1 MHLSALKFLNTSVI
15 MYTCEIRY
23 HLQRPRPGCRWKN
36 IGKQGRYKMPI
47 TNIIIPASCVV
58 LILLIVIFF
67 KSTYLTAPPNKAL
80 IISGFRKSAG
90 KPRVVIGGSTIRIP
104 FLERID
110 EIALDLIQVD
120 IKTSS
125 SVPTSEYINI
135 NVDAVANVK
144 VASNPEYVV
153 RAAENFLNKDADH
166 IGYVAQQ
173 VIEGNMREI
182 IGQMKLSE
190 LIQKRDIFAQ
200 KVQSSVQEEMA
211 RMGLEVVNLT
221 IQNFI
226 DDNSVITDLGIE
238 NISQIRKDAAISK
251 ANAERDVA
259 IAQAQA
265 SDQSNKAK
273 VAAQVSIAEQN
284 KDLAIRQ
291 AQFKIEEDQKK
302 AAADAAYK
310 IQEEAERR
318 SIETAS
324 VEADIARRE
333 KEIELR
339 EKEVQLKERELEA
352 NVRKKAEAERYA
364 AEQAAEAK
372 KYEEAQAA
380 EAKRIAMEEEAKGIE
395 AIGIAEARA
404 LELKA
409 EAMAKLNEAGKLEML
424 LSALPEIVKAAS
436 DPLNKVGSITMYG
449 DGNSTRLVKDVMT
462 TVNQISEGVGLDIA
476 GLVNKAMPK
485 GEENSGQ

>member
-1 MHLSALKFLNTSVI
+1 MISTYFI
-15 MYTCEIRY
+15 
-23 HLQRPRPGCRWKN
+23 
-36 IGKQGRYKMPI
+36 PI
-47 TNIIIPASCVV
+47 ICAVV
-58 LILLIVIFF
+58 LLLFVVIFF

-104 FLERID
+104 FLERVD

-226 DDNSVITDLGIE
+226 DDNNVITDLGIE

-251 ANAERDVA
+251 ANADRDVA
-259 IAQAQA
+259 IAQSLA

-273 VAAQVSIAEQN
+273 VAALASIAEQN

-318 SIETAS
+318 SIEVAAT
-324 VEADIARRE
+324 EADIAKRE
-333 KEIELR
+333 KMIELR
-339 EKEVQLKERELEA
+339 EKEVQLKERELDA
-352 NVRKKAEAERYA
+352 NIRKKAEAERYA

-424 LSALPEIVKAAS
+424 LSALPDIVKAAS

-449 DGNSTRLVKDVMT
+449 EGNSTRLVKDVMT
-462 TVNQISEGVGLDIA
+462 TVNQVSEGVGLDIP
-476 GLVNKAMPK
+476 GLISQVMPK
-485 GEENSGQ
+485 PKTDEK

>member
-1 MHLSALKFLNTSVI
+1 METILFIPIICVI
-15 MYTCEIRY
+15 
-23 HLQRPRPGCRWKN
+23 
-36 IGKQGRYKMPI
+36 
-47 TNIIIPASCVV
+47 A
-58 LILLIVIFF
+58 ILLIVVFF
-67 KSTYLTAPPNKAL
+67 KTTYLTAPPNKAL
-80 IISGFRKSAG
+80 IISGFRKTSG

-104 FLERID
+104 FLERVD

-153 RAAENFLNKDADH
+153 LAAENFLNKDAEH

-182 IGQMKLSE
+182 IGQMRLSE

-200 KVQSSVQEEMA
+200 KVQSSVAEEMA

-226 DDNSVITDLGIE
+226 DDNNVITDLGIE

-251 ANAERDVA
+251 ANADRDVA
-259 IAQAQA
+259 IAQALA

-273 VAAQVSIAEQN
+273 VAAQVNIAEQN

-318 SIETAS
+318 SIEIAS
-324 VEADIARRE
+324 AEADIARRE

-364 AEQAAEAK
+364 TEQAAEAK

-395 AIGIAEARA
+395 AIGIAEAKA

-424 LSALPEIVKAAS
+424 LSALPDIVKAAS

-462 TVNQISEGVGLDIA
+462 TVNQISEGIGLDIPN
-476 GLVNKAMPK
+476 LVNKAMPK
-485 GEENSGQ
+485 EE

>member
-1 MHLSALKFLNTSVI
+1 MEMIILIPVI
-15 MYTCEIRY
+15 
-23 HLQRPRPGCRWKN
+23 
-36 IGKQGRYKMPI
+36 
-47 TNIIIPASCVV
+47 CVV
-58 LILLIVIFF
+58 VVLFAFIFF

-104 FLERID
+104 FLERVD
-110 EIALDLIQVD
+110 ELGLDLIQVD

-144 VASNPEYVV
+144 VASNPEFVV
-153 RAAENFLNKDADH
+153 RAAENFLNKDANH

-200 KVQSSVQEEMA
+200 KVQSSVTEEMA

-226 DDNSVITDLGIE
+226 DDNSVISDLGIE

-259 IAQAQA
+259 IAQAEA
-265 SDQSNKAK
+265 SDLSNKAK

-284 KDLAIRQ
+284 KDLAIQQ

-302 AAADAAYK
+302 AMADAAYR

-318 SIETAS
+318 SIEIAKT
-324 VEADIARRE
+324 EADIARRE

-339 EKEVQLKERELEA
+339 EKEVQLAERELDA

-372 KYEEAQAA
+372 KYQEAQEA
-380 EAKRIAMEEEAKGIE
+380 EAKRYAMEEEAKGIE
-395 AIGIAEARA
+395 AKGIAEARA

-409 EAMAKLNEAGKLEML
+409 EAMAKLNEAGKLDML
-424 LSALPEIVKAAS
+424 LSVLPDIVRAAS
-436 DPLNKVGSITMYG
+436 EPLSNVGSITMYG
-449 DGNSTRLVKDVMT
+449 DGNNTKLVKDVMT
-462 TVNQISEGVGLDIA
+462 TVSQISEGVGLDIP
-476 GLVNKAMPK
+476 GLVSQVMPK
-485 GEENSGQ
+485 KDKTE

>member
-1 MHLSALKFLNTSVI
+1 MNT
-15 MYTCEIRY
+15 
-23 HLQRPRPGCRWKN
+23 
-36 IGKQGRYKMPI
+36 
-47 TNIIIPASCVV
+47 
-58 LILLIVIFF
+58 LILVPIICVAAVLLAVIFF

-104 FLERID
+104 FLERVD

-144 VASNPEYVV
+144 VASSAEYVV
-153 RAAENFLNKDADH
+153 LAAENFLNKDANH

-200 KVQSSVQEEMA
+200 KVQSSVSEEMA

-226 DDNSVITDLGIE
+226 DDNSVISDLGIE

-259 IAQAQA
+259 IAQAEA
-265 SDQSNKAK
+265 SDLSNKAK
-273 VAAQVSIAEQN
+273 VAAQVNIAEQN
-284 KDLAIRQ
+284 KDLTIRQ

-302 AAADAAYK
+302 AMADAAYR

-318 SIETAS
+318 SIEIAS
-324 VEADIARRE
+324 TEANIAKRE

-339 EKEVQLKERELEA
+339 EKEVQLRERELDA

-364 AEQAAEAK
+364 AEQAAEAR
-372 KYEEAQAA
+372 KYQEAQEA
-380 EAKRIAMEEEAKGIE
+380 EARRYAMEEEAKGIE
-395 AIGIAEARA
+395 AKGIAEARA

-409 EAMAKLNEAGKLEML
+409 EALAKLNEAGKLDML
-424 LSALPEIVKAAS
+424 LSVLPDIVRAAS
-436 DPLNKVGSITMYG
+436 EPLNNVGSITMYG
-449 DGNSTRLVKDVMT
+449 DGNNTKLVKDVMT
-462 TVNQISEGVGLDIA
+462 TVNQISEGVGLDIP
-476 GLVNKAMPK
+476 GLVSQVMPK
-485 GEENSGQ
+485 KDPEK

>member
-1 MHLSALKFLNTSVI
+1 
-15 MYTCEIRY
+15 
-23 HLQRPRPGCRWKN
+23 
-36 IGKQGRYKMPI
+36 MPI

-339 EKEVQLKERELEA
+339 EKEVQLKERELDA

-462 TVNQISEGVGLDIA
+462 TVNQISEGVGLDIP
-476 GLVNKAMPK
+476 GLVNKVMPK

>member
-1 MHLSALKFLNTSVI
+1 MEMIILIPVI
-15 MYTCEIRY
+15 
-23 HLQRPRPGCRWKN
+23 
-36 IGKQGRYKMPI
+36 
-47 TNIIIPASCVV
+47 CVV
-58 LILLIVIFF
+58 VVLFAFIFF

-104 FLERID
+104 FLERVD
-110 EIALDLIQVD
+110 ELGLDLIQVD

-144 VASNPEYVV
+144 VASNPEFVV
-153 RAAENFLNKDADH
+153 RAAENFLNKDANH

-200 KVQSSVQEEMA
+200 KVQSSVTEEMA

-226 DDNSVITDLGIE
+226 DDNSVISDLGIE

-259 IAQAQA
+259 IAQAEA
-265 SDQSNKAK
+265 SDLSNKAK

-284 KDLAIRQ
+284 KDLAIQQ

-302 AAADAAYK
+302 AMADAAYR

-318 SIETAS
+318 SIEIAKT
-324 VEADIARRE
+324 EADIARRE

-339 EKEVQLKERELEA
+339 EKEVQLAERELDA

-372 KYEEAQAA
+372 KYQEAQEA
-380 EAKRIAMEEEAKGIE
+380 EAKRYAMEEEAKGIE
-395 AIGIAEARA
+395 AKGIAEARA

-409 EAMAKLNEAGKLEML
+409 EAMAKLNEAGKLDML
-424 LSALPEIVKAAS
+424 LSVLPDIVRAAS
-436 DPLNKVGSITMYG
+436 EPLSNVGSITMYG
-449 DGNSTRLVKDVMT
+449 DGNNTKLVKDVMT
-462 TVNQISEGVGLDIA
+462 TVSQISEGVGLDIP
-476 GLVNKAMPK
+476 GLVSQVMPK
-485 GEENSGQ
+485 KEKDE

>member
-1 MHLSALKFLNTSVI
+1 MSSSYFFIALLVFFLV
-15 MYTCEIRY
+15 
-23 HLQRPRPGCRWKN
+23 
-36 IGKQGRYKMPI
+36 
-47 TNIIIPASCVV
+47 III
-58 LILLIVIFF
+58 IFF
-67 KSTYLTAPPNKAL
+67 RSTYLTAPPNKAL
-80 IISGFRKSAG
+80 IISGFRKTSG

-104 FLERID
+104 FLERVD
-110 EIALDLIQVD
+110 EIGLDLIQVD

-144 VASNPEYVV
+144 VSSNPESVV

-190 LIQKRDIFAQ
+190 LIQKRDVFAQ
-200 KVQSSVQEEMA
+200 NVQSSVQEEMA

-259 IAQAQA
+259 IAQALA

-273 VAAQVSIAEQN
+273 VAAQANIAEQN
-284 KDLAIRQ
+284 KDLAIRK
-291 AQFKIEEDQKK
+291 AQFKIEEDQKR

-310 IQEEAERR
+310 IQEESERR
-318 SIETAS
+318 SIEIAS
-324 VEADIARRE
+324 VEADIARRN

-339 EKEVQLKERELEA
+339 EKEVHLKERELEA
-352 NVRKKAEAERYA
+352 NVKKKAEAERYA

-372 KYEEAQAA
+372 KYQEAQAA

-424 LSALPEIVKAAS
+424 LSALPGIVKAAS

-449 DGNSTRLVKDVMT
+449 DGNSARLVKDVMT
-462 TVNQISEGVGLDIA
+462 TVNQVSEGVGLDIPA
-476 GLVNKAMPK
+476 LVNQVMPK
-485 GEENSGQ
+485 PKSDKIDN

>member
-1 MHLSALKFLNTSVI
+1 MTALYYI
-15 MYTCEIRY
+15 
-23 HLQRPRPGCRWKN
+23 
-36 IGKQGRYKMPI
+36 PI
-47 TNIIIPASCVV
+47 ICVV
-58 LILLIVIFF
+58 VILALIIFF

-80 IISGFRKSAG
+80 IISGFRKTSG

-104 FLERID
+104 FLERVD

-144 VASNPEYVV
+144 VASSPEYVV
-153 RAAENFLNKDADH
+153 RAAENFLNKDANH

-226 DDNSVITDLGIE
+226 DDNSVISDLGIE

-259 IAQAQA
+259 IAQALA

-273 VAAQVSIAEQN
+273 VAAQVNIAEQN
-284 KDLAIRQ
+284 KDLTIRK
-291 AQFKIEEDQKK
+291 AQFKIEEDQKR

-318 SIETAS
+318 SIEIAS
-324 VEADIARRE
+324 AEADIAKRE

-339 EKEVQLKERELEA
+339 EREVQLRERELDAEI
-352 NVRKKAEAERYA
+352 RKKAEAERYA
-364 AEQAAEAK
+364 AEQAAEAR
-372 KYEEAQAA
+372 KYREAQEA
-380 EAKRIAMEEEAKGIE
+380 EAKRYAMEEEAKGIE

-424 LSALPEIVKAAS
+424 LSAMPAIVKAAS

-449 DGNSTRLVKDVMT
+449 EGNSTKLVRDVMT
-462 TVNQISEGVGLDIA
+462 TVNQVSEGVGLDIP
-476 GLVNKAMPK
+476 GLVSRIMPEQK
-485 GEENSGQ
+485 NEEGTAN

>member
-1 MHLSALKFLNTSVI
+1 MSIYIILAIIAIALIFI
-15 MYTCEIRY
+15 
-23 HLQRPRPGCRWKN
+23 
-36 IGKQGRYKMPI
+36 
-47 TNIIIPASCVV
+47 VV
-58 LILLIVIFF
+58 FF
-67 KSTYLTAPPNKAL
+67 KTTYLTASPNKAL

-104 FLERID
+104 FLERVD
-110 EIALDLIQVD
+110 EIGLDLIQVD

-144 VASNPEYVV
+144 VSSNPESVV
-153 RAAENFLNKDADH
+153 RAAENFLNKDSDH

-200 KVQSSVQEEMA
+200 KVQSSVQEEMS

-226 DDNSVITDLGIE
+226 DDNNVITDLGIE

-259 IAQAQA
+259 IAQSQA
-265 SDQSNKAK
+265 SDQANKAK
-273 VAAQVSIAEQN
+273 VAAQASIAEQN
-284 KDLAIRQ
+284 KELAIRQ

-302 AAADAAYK
+302 ATADAAYK

-318 SIETAS
+318 SIEIATA
-324 VEADIARRE
+324 EADIAKRE

-339 EKEVQLKERELEA
+339 EKEVQLKERELDA
-352 NVRKKAEAERYA
+352 NIRKKAEAERYA

-395 AIGIAEARA
+395 AIGIAEAKA

-424 LSALPEIVKAAS
+424 LSALPDIVKAAS

-462 TVNQISEGVGLDIA
+462 TVSQISEGLGLDISKIA
-476 GLVNKAMPK
+476 GDAVKGKSAKA
-485 GEENSGQ
+485 E

>member
-1 MHLSALKFLNTSVI
+1 MLTTYLIPVI
-15 MYTCEIRY
+15 
-23 HLQRPRPGCRWKN
+23 
-36 IGKQGRYKMPI
+36 
-47 TNIIIPASCVV
+47 CVV
-58 LILLIVIFF
+58 VILVIVIFF

-80 IISGFRKSAG
+80 IISGFRKSSG

-104 FLERID
+104 FLERVD

-144 VASNPEYVV
+144 VASTPESVV

-226 DDNSVITDLGIE
+226 DDNNVITDLGIE

-259 IAQAQA
+259 IAQSQA

-273 VAAQVSIAEQN
+273 VAAQASIAEQN

-291 AQFKIEEDQKK
+291 AQFKIEEDQKR

-318 SIETAS
+318 SIEIAS
-324 VEADIARRE
+324 AEADIARRE

-352 NVRKKAEAERYA
+352 NVKKKAEAER
-364 AEQAAEAK
+364 
-372 KYEEAQAA
+372 
-380 EAKRIAMEEEAKGIE
+380 
-395 AIGIAEARA
+395 
-404 LELKA
+404 
-409 EAMAKLNEAGKLEML
+409 
-424 LSALPEIVKAAS
+424 
-436 DPLNKVGSITMYG
+436 
-449 DGNSTRLVKDVMT
+449 
-462 TVNQISEGVGLDIA
+462 
-476 GLVNKAMPK
+476 
-485 GEENSGQ
+485 

>member
-1 MHLSALKFLNTSVI
+1 MHLYALKFLNTSVI

-339 EKEVQLKERELEA
+339 EKEVQLKERELDA

-476 GLVNKAMPK
+476 GLVNKAMPR
-485 GEENSGQ
+485 EEKDREQ

>member
-1 MHLSALKFLNTSVI
+1 MLTTF
-15 MYTCEIRY
+15 
-23 HLQRPRPGCRWKN
+23 
-36 IGKQGRYKMPI
+36 
-47 TNIIIPASCVV
+47 IIPIACVAV
-58 LILLIVIFF
+58 LLIIVVFF

-104 FLERID
+104 FLERVD

-251 ANAERDVA
+251 ANADRDVA

-318 SIETAS
+318 SIEIAS
-324 VEADIARRE
+324 AEADIARRE

-352 NVRKKAEAERYA
+352 NVKKKAEAERYA

-395 AIGIAEARA
+395 AVGIAEARA

-424 LSALPEIVKAAS
+424 ISALPEIVKAAS
-436 DPLNKVGSITMYG
+436 EPLNKVDSITMYG
-449 DGNSTRLVKDVMT
+449 DGNSARLVKDIMT
-462 TVNQISEGVGLDIA
+462 TVNQVSEGVGLDIA

-485 GEENSGQ
+485 SEDKK

>member
-1 MHLSALKFLNTSVI
+1 MT
-15 MYTCEIRY
+15 Y
-23 HLQRPRPGCRWKN
+23 
-36 IGKQGRYKMPI
+36 
-47 TNIIIPASCVV
+47 IIPALCVIV
-58 LILLIVIFF
+58 LILIIVFF

-144 VASNPEYVV
+144 VASTPESVV

-200 KVQSSVQEEMA
+200 KVQSSVQEEMS

-226 DDNSVITDLGIE
+226 DDNNVITDLGIE

-251 ANAERDVA
+251 ANADRDVA
-259 IAQAQA
+259 IAQSQA
-265 SDQSNKAK
+265 SDQANKAK
-273 VAAQVSIAEQN
+273 VAAQASIAEQN
-284 KDLAIRQ
+284 KELAIRQ

-318 SIETAS
+318 SIEIAS
-324 VEADIARRE
+324 AEADIARRE

-424 LSALPEIVKAAS
+424 LSALPDIVKAAS

-462 TVNQISEGVGLDIA
+462 TVNQVSEGVGLDIP
-476 GLVNKAMPK
+476 GLISQVMPK
-485 GEENSGQ
+485 QKPDSAKE

>member
-1 MHLSALKFLNTSVI
+1 MMT
-15 MYTCEIRY
+15 Y
-23 HLQRPRPGCRWKN
+23 
-36 IGKQGRYKMPI
+36 
-47 TNIIIPASCVV
+47 IIPALCVIV
-58 LILLIVIFF
+58 LILIIVFF

-144 VASNPEYVV
+144 VASTPESVV

-200 KVQSSVQEEMA
+200 KVQSSVQEEMS

-226 DDNSVITDLGIE
+226 DDNNVITDLGIE

-251 ANAERDVA
+251 ANADRDVA
-259 IAQAQA
+259 IAQSQA
-265 SDQSNKAK
+265 SDQANKAK
-273 VAAQVSIAEQN
+273 VAAQASIAEQN
-284 KDLAIRQ
+284 KELAIRQ

-318 SIETAS
+318 SIEIAS
-324 VEADIARRE
+324 AEADIARRE

-424 LSALPEIVKAAS
+424 LSALPDIVKAAS

-462 TVNQISEGVGLDIA
+462 TVNQVSEGVGLDIP
-476 GLVNKAMPK
+476 GLISQVMPK
-485 GEENSGQ
+485 QKSDSAKE

>member
-1 MHLSALKFLNTSVI
+1 MDST
-15 MYTCEIRY
+15 
-23 HLQRPRPGCRWKN
+23 
-36 IGKQGRYKMPI
+36 
-47 TNIIIPASCVV
+47 
-58 LILLIVIFF
+58 LILPIIGIAAVLVFILVFF
-67 KSTYLTAPPNKAL
+67 KWTYLTAPPNKAL

-104 FLERID
+104 FLERVD

-153 RAAENFLNKDADH
+153 LAAENFLNKDATH

-200 KVQSSVQEEMA
+200 KVQSSVAEEMG

-226 DDNSVITDLGIE
+226 DDNSVISDLGIE

-259 IAQAQA
+259 IAQALA

-291 AQFKIEEDQKK
+291 AQFKIEEDQKR
-302 AAADAAYK
+302 ATADASYR

-318 SIETAS
+318 SIEIATA
-324 VEADIARRE
+324 EADIAKRE

-339 EKEVQLKERELEA
+339 EKEVQLMERELEA
-352 NVRKKAEAERYA
+352 NVKKKAEAERYA

-372 KYEEAQAA
+372 KYQEAQAA

-424 LSALPEIVKAAS
+424 LSALPDIVKAAS

-449 DGNSTRLVKDVMT
+449 DGNSTKLVKDVMT
-462 TVNQISEGVGLDIA
+462 TVSQISEGVGLDIP
-476 GLVNKAMPK
+476 GLVNQVMPK
-485 GEENSGQ
+485 QDPGKDKA

>member
-1 MHLSALKFLNTSVI
+1 METII
-15 MYTCEIRY
+15 MI
-23 HLQRPRPGCRWKN
+23 
-36 IGKQGRYKMPI
+36 PI
-47 TNIIIPASCVV
+47 ICIAA
-58 LILLIVIFF
+58 ILLIVIFF
-67 KSTYLTAPPNKAL
+67 KTTYLTAPPNKAL

-226 DDNSVITDLGIE
+226 DDNSVISDLGIE

-259 IAQAQA
+259 IAQALA

-284 KDLAIRQ
+284 KDLTIRQ

-302 AAADAAYK
+302 AAADAAYR

-318 SIETAS
+318 SIEIAS
-324 VEADIARRE
+324 AEADIAKRE

-339 EKEVQLKERELEA
+339 EREVQLKERELEA
-352 NVRKKAEAERYA
+352 NIRKKAEAERYA

-372 KYEEAQAA
+372 KYQEAQEA
-380 EAKRIAMEEEAKGIE
+380 EAKRYAMEEEAKGIE

-424 LSALPEIVKAAS
+424 LSAMPAIVKAAS

-449 DGNSTRLVKDVMT
+449 DGNSTKLVKDVMT
-462 TVNQISEGVGLDIA
+462 TVNQISEGVGLDIPA
-476 GLVNKAMPK
+476 LVNRIMP
-485 GEENSGQ
+485 GESDQQTAEGNQ

>member
-1 MHLSALKFLNTSVI
+1 MNNVFLIPIICIAVI
-15 MYTCEIRY
+15 
-23 HLQRPRPGCRWKN
+23 
-36 IGKQGRYKMPI
+36 
-47 TNIIIPASCVV
+47 
-58 LILLIVIFF
+58 IVIFIFF
-67 KSTYLTAPPNKAL
+67 KTTYLTASPNKAL

-104 FLERID
+104 FLERVD

-226 DDNSVITDLGIE
+226 DDNSVISDLGIE

-372 KYEEAQAA
+372 KYQEAQAA

-395 AIGIAEARA
+395 AIGIAEAKA

-424 LSALPEIVKAAS
+424 LSALPDIVKAAS
-436 DPLNKVGSITMYG
+436 DPLNKVSSITMYG
-449 DGNSTRLVKDVMT
+449 DGNSAKLVKDIMT
-462 TVNQISEGVGLDIA
+462 TVNQVSEGVGLDIP
-476 GLVNKAMPK
+476 GLVNKVMPK
-485 GEENSGQ
+485 EEK

>member
-1 MHLSALKFLNTSVI
+1 MSSSYFFVALLVFFLV
-15 MYTCEIRY
+15 
-23 HLQRPRPGCRWKN
+23 
-36 IGKQGRYKMPI
+36 
-47 TNIIIPASCVV
+47 III
-58 LILLIVIFF
+58 IFF
-67 KSTYLTAPPNKAL
+67 RSTYLTAPPNKAL
-80 IISGFRKSAG
+80 IISGFRKTSG

-104 FLERID
+104 FLERVD
-110 EIALDLIQVD
+110 EIGLDLIQVD

-144 VASNPEYVV
+144 VSSNPESVV

-190 LIQKRDIFAQ
+190 LIQKRDVFAQ
-200 KVQSSVQEEMA
+200 NVQSSVQEEMA

-259 IAQAQA
+259 IAQALA

-273 VAAQVSIAEQN
+273 VAAQVNIAEQN
-284 KDLAIRQ
+284 KDLTIRK
-291 AQFKIEEDQKK
+291 AQFKIEEDQKR

-318 SIETAS
+318 SIEIAS
-324 VEADIARRE
+324 VEADIARRN

-339 EKEVQLKERELEA
+339 EKEVHLKERELEA
-352 NVRKKAEAERYA
+352 NVKKKAEAERYA

-372 KYEEAQAA
+372 KYQEAQAA

-424 LSALPEIVKAAS
+424 LSALPDIVKADSA
-436 DPLNKVGSITMYG
+436 PLDKVGSITMYG
-449 DGNSTRLVKDVMT
+449 DGNSTRLVKDIMT
-462 TVNQISEGVGLDIA
+462 TVNQVSEGVGLDIPA
-476 GLVNKAMPK
+476 VINQVMPK
-485 GEENSGQ
+485 PKSDKIDN

>member
-1 MHLSALKFLNTSVI
+1 MLTTYLIPVI
-15 MYTCEIRY
+15 
-23 HLQRPRPGCRWKN
+23 
-36 IGKQGRYKMPI
+36 
-47 TNIIIPASCVV
+47 CVV
-58 LILLIVIFF
+58 VILVIVIFF

-80 IISGFRKSAG
+80 IISGFRKSSG

-104 FLERID
+104 FLERVD

-144 VASNPEYVV
+144 VASTPESVV

-226 DDNSVITDLGIE
+226 DDNNVITDLGIE

-259 IAQAQA
+259 IAQSQA

-273 VAAQVSIAEQN
+273 VAAQASIAEQN

-291 AQFKIEEDQKK
+291 AQFKIEEDQKR

-318 SIETAS
+318 SIEIAS
-324 VEADIARRE
+324 AEADIARRE

-352 NVRKKAEAERYA
+352 NVKKKAEAERYA
-364 AEQAAEAK
+364 VEQAAEAK

-424 LSALPEIVKAAS
+424 LSALPDIVKAAS

-462 TVNQISEGVGLDIA
+462 TVNQISEGVGLDIK

-485 GEENSGQ
+485 ETSQE

>member
-1 MHLSALKFLNTSVI
+1 
-15 MYTCEIRY
+15 
-23 HLQRPRPGCRWKN
+23 
-36 IGKQGRYKMPI
+36 MPI

-339 EKEVQLKERELEA
+339 EKEVQLKERELDA

-449 DGNSTRLVKDVMT
+449 DGNSTRLVKDIMT
-462 TVNQISEGVGLDIA
+462 TVSQVSEGVGLDIP
-476 GLVNKAMPK
+476 GLVNKVMPK